1 MKKTILSLLG
11 LLLLVQ
17 VASAQQIVQPTWPNE
32 SAVPNAIEQ
41 QANEWTG
48 KIQSFLF
55 FADPVFLVIIGL
67 IMYVGSNLAKWVGL
81 IVLGFG
87 VIRLLLWAIMSSGV
101 MG

>member
-17 VASAQQIVQPTWPNE
+17 VVSAQQVVQPTWPNE
-32 SAVPNAIEQ
+32 STVPNIVEQ

-55 FADPVFLVIIGL
+55 FADPVFLVIIG
-67 IMYVGSNLAKWVGL
+67 IVIYVASGMAKWVGL

-87 VIRLLLWAIMSSGV
+87 VIRLLLAAIVSSGV
-101 MG
+101 L